1 MKPDT
6 GRCAIL
12 FPHGIL
18 FRNEEQ
24 DMRTK
29 LVESDCIEAIIGL
42 GPNLFYNSPME
53 SCIVVCRTRK
63 AAALR
68 GKILFINAVDQV
80 ERKNAQSYLTGQHI
94 DKIVAAYE
102 SGNDQDQFS
111 AIVDLAD
118 IRSHVYSLSIPLY
131 VKKSN
136 ATPEGLPSLQECYE
150 NWRSASDRL
159 RHNFQKLV
167 DMLDDGGKNA

>member
-1 MKPDT
+1 M
-6 GRCAIL
+6 
-12 FPHGIL
+12 
-18 FRNEEQ
+18 
-24 DMRTK
+24 
-29 LVESDCIEAIIGL
+29 
-42 GPNLFYNSPME
+42 
-53 SCIVVCRTRK
+53 
-63 AAALR
+63 R

-118 IRSHVYSLSIPLY
+118 IRSHGYSLSIPLY